1 MAFQSFM
8 TTTKRA
14 RTRKA
19 TKSTQ
24 AASYTI
30 VRDLISLVSQSQKDR
45 AKIDL
50 KVAITAVMQARR
62 ALKIKMVVL
71 ETHKNPRKSETTR
84 ASFKR
89 KLQSYSRE

>member
-30 VRDLISLVSQSQKDR
+30 VRDHISQVSQSPKDR

-50 KVAITAVMQARR
+50 KVAITAAMQAHK

-71 ETHKNPRKSETTR
+71 EMHKKLKKSETTR

-89 KLQSYSRE
+89 KLQSCSRE

>member
-19 TKSTQ
+19 AKTL

-30 VRDLISLVSQSQKDR
+30 VKDHINLVSQSPKDK

-50 KVAITAVMQARR
+50 KVATTAVMQARK

-71 ETHKNPRKSETTR
+71 EMHKKLKKSETTK
-84 ASFKR
+84 AFSKR
-89 KLQSYSRE
+89 KLQSCSRE

>member
-19 TKSTQ
+19 AKTL

-30 VRDLISLVSQSQKDR
+30 VRDHISQVSQSPKDR

-50 KVAITAVMQARR
+50 KVAITAAMQAHK
-62 ALKIKMVVL
+62 ALTMEVL
-71 ETHKNPRKSETTR
+71 LTHRKLKKSETMK
-84 ASFKR
+84 ASSKR
-89 KLQSYSRE
+89 KLQSCSRE